1 MPKPVRISV
10 RMNASCLKAL
20 QEYLSSQVKDF
31 LVNSVFSL
39 QML

>member
-10 RMNASCLKAL
+10 GMKASCLKAL

-31 LVNSVFSL
+31 LVNNAFNL
-39 QML
+39 QVL